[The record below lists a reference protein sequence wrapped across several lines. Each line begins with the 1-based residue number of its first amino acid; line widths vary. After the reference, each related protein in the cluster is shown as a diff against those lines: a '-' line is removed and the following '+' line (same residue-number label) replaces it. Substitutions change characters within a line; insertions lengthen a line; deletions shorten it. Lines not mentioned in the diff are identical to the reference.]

1 MKRTIRN
8 FIYLF
13 YQLLTMRS
21 MLKAQW
27 ICASHIHSDQN
38 KLLRQ
43 KLHAK
48 LARCNMAN
56 ASNIP
61 EIEDPPPSFRSGV
74 WNYFGFRF
82 KYDPDGKR
90 VVDKNTTVC
99 RKCHTTINYNSG
111 NTTNMTTH
119 SRRHHPDAKIGG
131 TKQKQGATTTHRLQT
146 LPGAFREPLAHD
158 SKRAKEIDRAIATF
172 IAVDMRPFSVVE
184 NAGFQDMLRT
194 LEPRYKIPSRTY
206 FTDTVVPALY
216 NKTKA

>member
-1 MKRTIRN
+1 
-8 FIYLF
+8 
-13 YQLLTMRS
+13 
-21 MLKAQW
+21 
-27 ICASHIHSDQN
+27 
-38 KLLRQ
+38 
-43 KLHAK
+43 
-48 LARCNMAN
+48 MAN